1 MPSCFIVVVERL
13 GCSIESYPF
22 VILMRGEEIES
33 VV

>member
-13 GCSIESYPF
+13 GCSIERYRF
-22 VILMRGEEIES
+22 VVLMRGEEIVS